1 MEQIIVELSEE
12 FLLSGL
18 LTSTMNQSL
27 DTWER
32 QKTYCHSV
40 YHADDTLE
48 NEYEASSSNILA
60 SD

>member
-1 MEQIIVELSEE
+1 MELSEE